1 MERFTQL
8 LTTRKQ
14 NIANHFSRC
23 IPTYES
29 GGKVQRSIAEEL
41 VQMLEPIEC
50 GTVLEIGC
58 GTGLLSGLLR
68 ARLPY
73 CHLVCNDLSPDMETP
88 LREKVGDNALFLPGD
103 AEVIDWPGECD
114 VVASAS
120 CIQWW
125 EDPLAFFPKA
135 YKTLADGGQLLFST
149 FLPGNL
155 QELTAVTGA
164 GLRYPSHRA
173 IERAMEET
181 GFEEIRL
188 IEQRRTLHFPTLIRL
203 LSHLRDTGTNSLS
216 SGGLWTPLRLVEL
229 ERSYRHNL
237 HLPPEAPLP
246 LTYVGLR
253 GSGWRKRK

>member
-1 MERFTQL
+1 MEEPTQL
-8 LTTRKQ
+8 LTARKQ

-23 IPTYES
+23 IPTYEAD
-29 GGKVQRSIAEEL
+29 GEIQRDIAEEL
-41 VQMLEPIEC
+41 VEMLELIERV
-50 GTVLEIGC
+50 TVLEIGC

-68 ARLPY
+68 AKLPR
-73 CHLVCNDLSPDMETP
+73 CHLICNDLSPEMETP
-88 LREKVGDNALFLPGD
+88 LREKVGADALFLPGD
-103 AEVIDWPGECD
+103 AEVMDWPGQCE
-114 VVASAS
+114 VVASSS

-125 EDPLAFFPKA
+125 EDPLSFFPKA
-135 YKTLADGGQLLFST
+135 YEALADGGQLIFST

-164 GLRYPSHRA
+164 GLRYPSRYE

-188 IEQRRTLHFPTLIRL
+188 VEQCRTLHFPTLIRL

-216 SGGLWTPLRLVEL
+216 TGGLWTPCRLVEL
-229 ERSYRHNL
+229 ERSYRNNL
-237 HLPPEAPLP
+237 HLSPEDPLP
-246 LTYVGLR
+246 LTYLGLR